1 MAFST
6 ATTTA
11 KRILQTTANYI
22 IQKGRSLRHTRE
34 RENYNEGVKT
44 GDIMKSCKH
53 L

>member
-11 KRILQTTANYI
+11 ERNLQRTTNNI
-22 IQKGRSLRHTRE
+22 IQEGRSLRHTRE

-44 GDIMKSCKH
+44 GDIMKSSKH